1 MPNGERVVISHIW
14 YVLWRAGVLCW
25 LWESN
30 EMALSTEILFICP
43 NSISLL
49 STSTSACLYIFF
61 YFGGGGRKPTLNS
74 KWAGSSWFVMDLRV
88 LEGAQE
94 QSTSV
99 CDFCVH
105 GIAGGIDAP
114 GNCFLYFCW

>member
-1 MPNGERVVISHIW
+1 
-14 YVLWRAGVLCW
+14 
-25 LWESN
+25 
-30 EMALSTEILFICP
+30 MALSTEILFICP

-49 STSTSACLYIFF
+49 STSTSACLIFSTSV
-61 YFGGGGRKPTLNS
+61 GGGRKPTLNS

>member
-49 STSTSACLYIFF
+49 STSTSACLIFSTSV
-61 YFGGGGRKPTLNS
+61 GGGGENP
-74 KWAGSSWFVMDLRV
+74 
-88 LEGAQE
+88 
-94 QSTSV
+94 
-99 CDFCVH
+99 
-105 GIAGGIDAP
+105 P
-114 GNCFLYFCW
+114 